1 MIRSAFVLASAADL
15 SLSLTQPN
23 AGISWSLVFC
33 QFYLQQPLCL
43 QLTALFSTWKT
54 AVCNSSLGFS
64 HCAERQLCLR
74 RSAKI
79 FNCRFRATAPLLSV
93 RGRRTFVQLS
103 SCQFVHL
110 RLFLSDLVVFA
121 YFRTK
126 PFLKCLTWLL
136 SEVHFRYLCD
146 RIPGQLNDRRTML
159 GELNWIFTAITD
171 TIAWNTLPR
180 GRALLGLPELSS
192 FFCTSLW
199 FANSGCS
206 LYYLCTEDLL
216 L

>member
-103 SCQFVHL
+103 SCQFVL
-110 RLFLSDLVVFA
+110 VSGVLFSFIFPPSPTFLQNHASISHNAFFTHSLV
-121 YFRTK
+121 
-126 PFLKCLTWLL
+126 
-136 SEVHFRYLCD
+136 D
-146 RIPGQLNDRRTML
+146 I
-159 GELNWIFTAITD
+159 
-171 TIAWNTLPR
+171 
-180 GRALLGLPELSS
+180 
-192 FFCTSLW
+192 SLHH
-199 FANSGCS
+199 
-206 LYYLCTEDLL
+206 
-216 L
+216 